1 MRQQDSI
8 SAGEVTSIGR
18 PLGKPVT
25 RLVSYLCRPRLE
37 RHVAFLQ
44 RAYMKISATVRQ
56 EREFRTAFG
65 IKMQG
70 DISDY
75 VSQRIFF
82 FGFWEPNLTRFM
94 AETIRPG
101 AFAVDVGA
109 NVGYFSL
116 LMSRLVGRTGAVF
129 SFEASPRTF
138 ARLRKNIE
146 LNDCS
151 NVLAQNLAISDRNGE
166 IALFDSRYGDRN
178 TGMATTIQAL
188 GGTTSTLV
196 SCNTLTEALGPDLV
210 KVSFIKIDVEGA
222 ELPILQEI
230 IAKKDRFA
238 KPLVVVSEIL
248 ENPGVVEWFQS
259 ENFECFFLSNDTS
272 VSGYLKAFRDV
283 GLCAPTP
290 LKSGSVG
297 NIGGDLVAI
306 YRG

>member
-1 MRQQDSI
+1 
-8 SAGEVTSIGR
+8 
-18 PLGKPVT
+18 
-25 RLVSYLCRPRLE
+25 
-37 RHVAFLQ
+37 
-44 RAYMKISATVRQ
+44 
-56 EREFRTAFG
+56 
-65 IKMQG
+65 MQG